1 METMLERMEKRA
13 QEYLNYFI
21 DLPQKDPVLA
31 KEEAQKELIRMG
43 LLNSDGSKKD
53 VIVSWE

>member
-1 METMLERMEKRA
+1 METMLERMEKKA
-13 QEYLNYFI
+13 QEYLNYFT
-21 DLPQKDPVLA
+21 DLPKKDPVRA
-31 KEEAQKELIRMG
+31 KEEAQKELVLMG